1 MNGEESRPFI
11 IRRRKVVQKPHQGG
25 SWKIA
30 LADFMTALM
39 AMFLVLWLLATSSTE
54 ELEGVAEYF
63 SMPLM
68 AAVTGGD
75 RPTSAS
81 KPIPGGG
88 DDPAHEV
95 GERARISLKQFNRPA
110 DIQRNFND
118 LRRRIQMRILE
129 DPRLQDM
136 REQLRIYE
144 IPEGLLIQV
153 LDSAQNPMFQTGSAE
168 LAPQMVRLM
177 KALTP
182 ILNSQPNKVS
192 ISGHTDSALYAGE
205 NPNYS
210 NWELSTDRANATR
223 RTMVDGG
230 LAPKKVLRIVG
241 MADLMPM
248 PNTEPSHP
256 ANRRIELIVLDQS
269 AMVNAGLDRLRPAFG
284 LPAGA
289 VPFD

>member
-1 MNGEESRPFI
+1 MNAEESRPFI
-11 IRRRKVVQKPHQGG
+11 IRRKKTARKFHGG

-88 DDPAHEV
+88 DDPAYEV
-95 GERARISLKQFNRPA
+95 GEQARISLKQFNRPA

-129 DPRLQDM
+129 DPRLREL

-153 LDSAQNPMFQTGSAE
+153 LDSDQNPMFQSGSAE

-177 KALTP
+177 RALTP

-192 ISGHTDSALYAGE
+192 ISGHTDSVLYAGD

-248 PNTEPSHP
+248 PGTEASHP
-256 ANRRIELIVLDQS
+256 ANRRIELIVLDES